1 MWKRLTH
8 PNILPLLG
16 VTITPFQ
23 LVSNWMS
30 GGDLPEYIKKYPDA
44 DRLGLVGAFPWRL
57 PRTYPCCQL
66 SDVAKGLCYLHSCNV
81 IHGDLKGVCSVLNRV
96 SQPY

>member
-1 MWKRLTH
+1 MWKHLTH

-30 GGDLPEYIKKYPDA
+30 GGDLPEYIEKHPDV
-44 DRLGLVGAFPWRL
+44 DRLVLVGFHSAAFI
-57 PRTYPCCQL
+57 
-66 SDVAKGLCYLHSCNV
+66 SH
-81 IHGDLKGVCSVLNRV
+81 
-96 SQPY
+96 